1 MDEVLQFEKELRSTH
16 SYPRA
21 YPGVLHILL
30 EETVLQKWLSVER
43 KSESKCY
50 EFECQIFS
58 FYEKCNFV
66 CCSLVAVEKVDAM
79 LSAEGAWSSQYK
91 DITDMDEL
99 KSPDCAETFMTLLLV
114 ITGINNKTNPHFLFL
129 KLKLVSKSLHHPSLR
144 TIPLFAV
151 SAGSAQFPG
160 FAEGAGGWFPYPPHA
175 GHERGVPT
183 AAEPSLLRHPQ
194 CCQLHLRCSKW
205 LGGQCCK
212 CF

>member
-1 MDEVLQFEKELRSTH
+1 MRVNAMNLNVKFSVSMKN
-16 SYPRA
+16 
-21 YPGVLHILL
+21 VILYVAL
-30 EETVLQKWLSVER
+30 
-43 KSESKCY
+43 
-50 EFECQIFS
+50 
-58 FYEKCNFV
+58 
-66 CCSLVAVEKVDAM
+66 LVAVEKVDAM

-160 FAEGAGGWFPYPPHA
+160 FAEGAGG
-175 GHERGVPT
+175 
-183 AAEPSLLRHPQ
+183 
-194 CCQLHLRCSKW
+194 
-205 LGGQCCK
+205 
-212 CF
+212 